1 MKTSVI
7 RYRVADFLRESP
19 PFDSFSLADLLVFS
33 GTGRVIFH
41 EDDIYLF
48 RKGQAREPLLWVIQ
62 QGKVEILD
70 EAPTGAQL
78 QDVLGP
84 GDILGLGPLPPAG
97 AYPHA
102 ARTATEVILYSFDLG
117 AFETLVSRY
126 PGAARFLT
134 AHLSATARQTKA
146 LQAPAQKQRLL
157 TEREKAVWLNAA
169 YLPAALIS
177 QWGAT
182 CGPELPVGEA
192 VERMTQAQSEAI
204 AVVAAE
210 GHPLGLMAKRELCE
224 QVATGAIPADA
235 PAEVFMHRRFPT
247 APPGLRTADY
257 LLAMLRGRCQWL
269 AITDD
274 GSAGSPLQGIVSD
287 SDLAVNCGRNPT
299 LLMRGMLAA
308 RTDDELAY
316 LRRQGGVFLAEGLVG
331 PSVVEWC
338 SQMAGELDAALAE
351 GAVRLAV
358 AEMTRDGSPHP
369 GLPSCW
375 LFFGRAGRQEVL
387 TPTAPDLGVVY
398 ADPPRGE
405 EGEAGEYFGALAR
418 QVAAKLQACGLG
430 ARQSPSRVSQDITC
444 RTLSGWKEF
453 YAGLIRDPIGNAVY
467 AARAY
472 FDFHVVSGDASLGAE
487 LKRMI
492 LAELESDQAFIP
504 VLAND
509 TLANL
514 PPLTFYQGS
523 VIETDGTPARTLDV
537 EKTALDPIVDAARVW
552 AFAGR
557 EVSGSNTLQRL
568 GFSAGVTPQYASVLN
583 DAAEGWRI
591 VAYHHALAGLSDQDG
606 GTVIQPWRLSRF
618 EERLL
623 KTAFDATR
631 RLLALTSSIYNSTV
645 SP

>member
-1 MKTSVI
+1 
-7 RYRVADFLRESP
+7 
-19 PFDSFSLADLLVFS
+19 
-33 GTGRVIFH
+33 
-41 EDDIYLF
+41 
-48 RKGQAREPLLWVIQ
+48 
-62 QGKVEILD
+62 
-70 EAPTGAQL
+70 
-78 QDVLGP
+78 
-84 GDILGLGPLPPAG
+84 
-97 AYPHA
+97 
-102 ARTATEVILYSFDLG
+102 
-117 AFETLVSRY
+117 
-126 PGAARFLT
+126 
-134 AHLSATARQTKA
+134 
-146 LQAPAQKQRLL
+146 
-157 TEREKAVWLNAA
+157 
-169 YLPAALIS
+169 
-177 QWGAT
+177 
-182 CGPELPVGEA
+182 
-192 VERMTQAQSEAI
+192 
-204 AVVAAE
+204 
-210 GHPLGLMAKRELCE
+210 
-224 QVATGAIPADA
+224 
-235 PAEVFMHRRFPT
+235 
-247 APPGLRTADY
+247 
-257 LLAMLRGRCQWL
+257 
-269 AITDD
+269 
-274 GSAGSPLQGIVSD
+274 
-287 SDLAVNCGRNPT
+287 
-299 LLMRGMLAA
+299 
-308 RTDDELAY
+308 
-316 LRRQGGVFLAEGLVG
+316 
-331 PSVVEWC
+331 
-338 SQMAGELDAALAE
+338 
-351 GAVRLAV
+351 
-358 AEMTRDGSPHP
+358 
-369 GLPSCW
+369 
-375 LFFGRAGRQEVL
+375 L